1 MSSKDI
7 ENAIRKFLQE
17 ELMKDQAEFASLND
31 ELDLD
36 SLDQTELMVFLN
48 EEFKVISDQEQ
59 VSQEALRT
67 LDSIISLAS
76 GSRKTA

>member
-76 GSRKTA
+76 RGINTA